1 MGYKNMFVGLFAEH
15 LVYSWQP
22 IVAVE
27 NEVIPGPFAPREC
40 AVTAI
45 AKAGTYGADV
55 GTSRGRRRIIVR
67 GNNAPLVASASRRQG
82 GVGNAVASTIPGES
96 YHL

>member
-1 MGYKNMFVGLFAEH
+1 MFVSLFPEQ

-27 NEVIPGPFAPREC
+27 NEVIPGPFATREC

-45 AKAGTYGADV
+45 AKAGSYA
-55 GTSRGRRRIIVR
+55 
-67 GNNAPLVASASRRQG
+67 
-82 GVGNAVASTIPGES
+82 GES
-96 YHL
+96 YRL